1 MKSITVIDVP
11 TKPVQNV
18 HNDFTLHT
26 TSIEEASVLLKSD
39 IASGL
44 SMEEAKARLDQYGFN
59 IITETKPTSP
69 FQILVNQFKSPIVFL
84 LLFAAGMS
92 FWFKEYLDGIA
103 ILMVIVIN
111 SAIGFYMEFKAQK
124 SVLALKK
131 LSTMPAKVLR
141 GGKLTQINADEI
153 VPGDIVFVEAGDM
166 IPADGMLYH
175 PIQLQIDESSLTG
188 ESVPVEKKSEVLPEA
203 TILGDRT
210 NMVFKATHVSKGN
223 AYILVGATGMKTE
236 LGKIANL
243 VHSSEQ
249 AATPLEKKLEEF
261 SKKLIKITI
270 GLVVLIFVAGLING
284 QPIMQMLQTAIALAV
299 AAIPEGLPIVATMS
313 LARGML
319 KMSRYNVIVKKL
331 SAVETLGG
339 VNVICT
345 DKTGTLTQNKME
357 VVFIEMPS
365 GKWKKDTPFIGN
377 AENLELISKCA
388 VLCNTADIQT
398 TGEETKGIGDPMEI
412 SLLKFSKEKG
422 EDIDKVRNDFLKKD
436 EEPFSSETKIMSTLH
451 EYKGQYFVFAK
462 GAPEELLEKCTEIFE
477 DNVRPMDA
485 QKRQH
490 WLTAAETFSATGH
503 RMIAMAY
510 RKTEDVPSTLTDE
523 LVFLGFVGMIDPPR
537 PEVLPAI
544 NDCKTAGI
552 KVVMITGDHPSTA
565 HFIGTQLGIS
575 QEHEVPIIGKDMKE
589 YEDISED
596 EKQRWIN
603 TSVFARV
610 NPKHKLDLV
619 KVFQEKGFVVG
630 MTGDGVND
638 APALKKSDIG
648 IAMGLRGTQV
658 AQEVSDMILKDDS
671 FTSIVVAIRRG
682 RVIFENIKKFVTFL
696 LSCNLSEILVIA
708 FAAVFNMHFQLL
720 TLQILFINLVTD
732 VLPALALGATMGGIN
747 IMKLPPRKSSE
758 PIIDKNRW
766 KLIFF
771 YATVIAVASSL
782 AVLINHYAY
791 HSGQPWDAAMC
802 NNILF
807 FSIIFCQLF
816 HVFNMGTGPFFKT
829 EVIKN
834 KYVWYSVIG
843 SIIILLSVIQIPFV
857 RQALNIV
864 DMNPREWILIL
875 SAAVFS
881 VIIIQTAK
889 SLNLFRHREQE
900 NLVSKQST
908 PD

>member
-1 MKSITVIDVP
+1 MKSINDLDMP
-11 TKPVQNV
+11 TKPIEKI
-18 HNDFTLHT
+18 HNDFTFHT
-26 TSIEEASVLLKSD
+26 KSIEEAIVLLKSNV
-39 IASGL
+39 SGGL
-44 SMEEAKARLDQYGFN
+44 SIEEAKARLEHFGLN
-59 IITETKPTSP
+59 SIAESKAIHP

-84 LLFAAGMS
+84 LLFAAAMS
-92 FWFKEYLDGIA
+92 FWFKEYLDGMA

-111 SAIGFYMEFKAQK
+111 SAIGFYMEFKAYK

-141 GGKLTQINADEI
+141 GGKLNQINADEI
-153 VPGDIVFVEAGDM
+153 VPGDMVFVEAGDM
-166 IPADGMLYH
+166 IPADGMLFH
-175 PIQLQIDESSLTG
+175 PVQLQIDESSLTG
-188 ESVPVEKKSEVLPEA
+188 ESVPVEKKSAILPEA

-210 NMVFKATHVSKGN
+210 NIAFKATHVSKGN
-223 AYILVGATGMKTE
+223 TYILVGATGMKTE

-249 AATPLEKKLEEF
+249 VATPLEIKLQEF
-261 SKKLIKITI
+261 SKKLIKITL

-284 QPIMQMLQTAIALAV
+284 QPILQMLQTAIALAV

-357 VVFIEMPS
+357 VVHIDTPS
-365 GKWKKDTPFIGN
+365 GKWKKDDPFIEHK
-377 AENLELISKCA
+377 ENLELLSKCA

-398 TGEETKGIGDPMEI
+398 SGEEIKGIGDPLEI
-412 SLLKFSKEKG
+412 ALLKFVKDTG
-422 EDIDKVRNDFLKKD
+422 EDIDSVRKDFLKKH

-451 EYKGQYFVFAK
+451 ESDGQYYIFAK
-462 GAPEELLEKCTEIFE
+462 GAPEELLLKCTEIYE
-477 DNVRPMDA
+477 ESVGPLDT
-485 QKRQH
+485 QKKEE
-490 WLTAAETFSATGH
+490 WLTAAETLSATGH
-503 RMIAMAY
+503 RVIAMAF
-510 RKTEDVPSTLTDE
+510 RKTDGVPSSLTE
-523 LVFLGFVGMIDPPR
+523 ALVFLGFVGMIDPPR

-589 YEDISED
+589 YEDISEE
-596 EKQRWIN
+596 EKQSWIN

-610 NPKHKLDLV
+610 NPKHKLDLI

-658 AQEVSDMILKDDS
+658 AQDVSDMILKDDS
-671 FTSIVVAIRRG
+671 FTSIVVAIRQG
-682 RVIFENIKKFVTFL
+682 RVLFANIKKFVTFL
-696 LSCNLSEILVIA
+696 LSCNLSEIIVIA
-708 FAAVFNMHFQLL
+708 FAAVLNMHFQLL

-758 PIIDKNRW
+758 PIVDKNRW

-771 YATVIAVASSL
+771 YAVVIALASTL
-782 AVLINHYAY
+782 AVLINHYGY

-807 FSIIFCQLF
+807 FTIIFCQLF

-829 EVIKN
+829 EVIRN
-834 KYVWYSVIG
+834 KYVWVSVVG
-843 SIIILLSVIQIPFV
+843 SIVILLSVIQIPFV

-864 DMNPREWILIL
+864 DMTLREWILIL

-889 SLNLFRHREQE
+889 SLKLFRSNGQQ
-900 NLVSKQST
+900 NAVINPST
-908 PD
+908 PV

>member
-1 MKSITVIDVP
+1 MKSIKVIDLSP
-11 TKPVQNV
+11 KPMENIR
-18 HNDFTLHT
+18 NDFAFHT
-26 TSIEEASVLLKSD
+26 TTIEEAIVLLKSD
-39 IASGL
+39 TEHGL
-44 SMEEAKARLDQYGFN
+44 SIEEAKERLEKFGLN
-59 IITETKPTSP
+59 AIEEAKTISP
-69 FQILVNQFKSPIVFL
+69 LQILANQFKSPIVFL
-84 LLFAAGMS
+84 LLFAAGTS
-92 FWFKEYLDGIA
+92 FWFKEWLDGIA
-103 ILMVIVIN
+103 ILLVIIIN

-131 LSTMPAKVLR
+131 LSSIPAKVLR
-141 GGKLTQINADEI
+141 GGKLNQINSEEL
-153 VPGDIVFVEAGDM
+153 VPGDIVFVETGDM
-166 IPADGMLYH
+166 IPADGILFR
-175 PIQLQIDESSLTG
+175 PIQLLIDESALTG
-188 ESVPVEKKSEVLPEA
+188 ESVPVEKKAEVLSEA

-210 NMVFKATHVSKGN
+210 NMAFKATHVSKGN

-243 VHSSEQ
+243 VHSSKQ
-249 AATPLEKKLEEF
+249 AATPLEKKLDEF
-261 SKKLIKITI
+261 SKKLIKITV
-270 GLVVLIFVAGLING
+270 GLVVIIFVAGLIND
-284 QPIMQMLQTAIALAV
+284 QPIMKMLQTAIALAV

-357 VVFIEMPS
+357 VVFIETPS
-365 GKWKKDTPFIGN
+365 GKWKKDDPFIGN
-377 AENLELISKCA
+377 KENLELISKCA
-388 VLCNTADIQT
+388 VLCNTADIQIS
-398 TGEETKGIGDPMEI
+398 GEETKGIGDPLEI
-412 SLLKFSKEKG
+412 ALLKFSKDKG
-422 EDIDKVRNDFLKKD
+422 EDIDKVRKDFLKKD

-451 EYKGQYFVFAK
+451 EYEGQYYVFAK
-462 GAPEELLEKCTEIFE
+462 GAPEELLLKCTEIFE
-477 DNVRPMDA
+477 DNVGPMDTP
-485 QKRQH
+485 KRVQ
-490 WLTAAETFSATGH
+490 WVTSAKTFSSTGH

-510 RKTEDVPSTLTDE
+510 RKTDGVPPSLTDE

-552 KVVMITGDHPSTA
+552 QVVMITGDHPSTA

-575 QEHEVPIIGKDMKE
+575 QEHDVPIIGKDMKE
-589 YEDISED
+589 YEDLSED
-596 EKQRWIN
+596 EKQSWIN

-610 NPKHKLDLV
+610 NSKHKLDLV

-658 AQEVSDMILKDDS
+658 AQDVSDMILKDDS
-671 FTSIVVAIRRG
+671 FASIVVAIRRG

-708 FAAVFNMHFQLL
+708 FAAVLNLHFQLL

-732 VLPALALGATMGGIN
+732 VLPALALGFTMGGAN
-747 IMKLPPRKSSE
+747 IMKLSPRRSSE
-758 PIIDKNRW
+758 PIVDNGRW

-771 YATVIAVASSL
+771 YAIVIASASTI
-782 AVLINHYAY
+782 AVLINHYGY

-807 FSIIFCQLF
+807 FTIIFCQLF

-829 EVIKN
+829 EVMKN

-843 SIIILLSVIQIPFV
+843 SIIILLAVIQIPFV

-864 DMNPREWILIL
+864 DMTLREWILIL
-875 SAAVFS
+875 AAAVFS
-881 VIIIQTAK
+881 VIVIQIAK
-889 SLNLFRHREQE
+889 SLKLIKN
-900 NLVSKQST
+900 NG
-908 PD
+908 